1 MSLYV
6 QPYVPNYRYSQSQKC
21 LLQFNKNLTSR
32 YIISMFEYN
41 PPNKKA
47 FQPPSQE
54 FIFTIIKSGIK
65 EI

>member
-1 MSLYV
+1 
-6 QPYVPNYRYSQSQKC
+6 
-21 LLQFNKNLTSR
+21 
-32 YIISMFEYN
+32 MFEYN